1 MTASRN
7 ARNLSRLVGRASSFF
22 IILALSLSL
31 TSSAFAQKNKK
42 KAQADAPPPPNPMLS
57 LPQEQQIDYM
67 ISELLGAWQVGDIEK
82 LHSHYADDVSV
93 VNGAW
98 APPIVGWTA
107 YLTSYQSQRA
117 RTQQVRLD
125 RLNTLVRVDGNF
137 AWASYQWDFSG
148 VVDGNPTTAEGQ
160 TTLVLEKRA
169 DKWIVVHNHTS
180 VVPGAQPAP
189 AAGSTPAPTPTA
201 KP

>member
-7 ARNLSRLVGRASSFF
+7 AKKLWRHAGRASFF
-22 IILALSLSL
+22 FLIFALSLAL
-31 TSSAFAQKNKK
+31 ATSASAQKNKK
-42 KAQADAPPPPNPMLS
+42 KAQADAPPPANPMLS

-93 VNGAW
+93 VNGSW
-98 APPIVGWTA
+98 APPIVGWNA
-107 YLTSYQSQRA
+107 YLASYQSQRA

-125 RLNTLVRVDGNF
+125 RLNTLVRVDGSF

-148 VVDGNPTTAEGQ
+148 VVDGSPTTAEGQ
-160 TTLVLEKRA
+160 TTLVLKKSG
-169 DKWIVVHNHTS
+169 DKWVVVHNHTS

-189 AAGSTPAPTPTA
+189 AVGTTPAPTPTA

>member
-7 ARNLSRLVGRASSFF
+7 ARDLRRLASRASSFF
-22 IILALSLSL
+22 IILALSLTL
-31 TSSAFAQKNKK
+31 ATSAFAQKNKK

-82 LHSHYADDVSV
+82 LHSHYADDVSI
-93 VNGAW
+93 VNGSW

-107 YLTSYQSQRA
+107 YLASYQSQRA

-148 VVDGNPTTAEGQ
+148 VVDGSPITAEGQ
-160 TTLVLEKRA
+160 TTLVLKKSG
-169 DKWIVVHNHTS
+169 DKWLVVHNHTS
-180 VVPGAQPAP
+180 VVPGAQPPP
-189 AAGSTPAPTPTA
+189 AVGPTPTPTPTA

>member
-1 MTASRN
+1 MHVKSNSKSLWHFA
-7 ARNLSRLVGRASSFF
+7 AHASSFF
-22 IILALSLSL
+22 IILALSLAL
-31 TSSAFAQKNKK
+31 ATSAFAQKNKK

-82 LHSHYADDVSV
+82 LHSHYADDVSI
-93 VNGAW
+93 VNGSW

-107 YLTSYQSQRA
+107 YLASYQSQRA

-148 VVDGNPTTAEGQ
+148 VVDGSPITAAGQ
-160 TTLVLEKRA
+160 TTLILEKRG

-180 VVPGAQPAP
+180 VVPGVQPAP
-189 AAGSTPAPTPTA
+189 PVGTTPPGA

>member
-1 MTASRN
+1 MHAKSN
-7 ARNLSRLVGRASSFF
+7 PKNSWHFAKRASSLM
-22 IILALSLSL
+22 ILLALSLTL
-31 TSSAFAQKNKK
+31 ATSVFAQKNKK

-82 LHSHYADDVSV
+82 LHSHYADDVSI
-93 VNGAW
+93 VNGSW

-107 YLTSYQSQRA
+107 YLASYQSQRA

-148 VVDGNPTTAEGQ
+148 VVDGSPITAEGQ
-160 TTLVLEKRA
+160 TTLVLKKIG
-169 DKWIVVHNHTS
+169 DKWLVVHNHTS
-180 VVPGAQPAP
+180 VVPGAQPPP
-189 AAGSTPAPTPTA
+189 AATPTPTA